1 MLIKIEN
8 IKTESTET
16 ENIQAGEMGTT
27 YIEGRDIPSIRY
39 HIFQNMSFVRDGFST
54 RAGGVSSGQFESMN
68 FSIKMGDRPENVRKN
83 FSLFLEAHGFQN
95 PVMSDQT
102 HTANIK
108 RVYREDAGKNVFLPK
123 DYSDIDGLVTNEK
136 GITLVTTFADCVPL
150 YFADEKNRAIGLAH
164 SGWKGTIG
172 RIGKAVT
179 DRMKQE
185 FGTEP
190 EDIKAAIGPSI
201 CVNCYEVSKE
211 LAEDFAKE
219 FHSKIFQCK
228 TFEDNRETFDVWDM
242 KKIVLKRGDKYYLN
256 LWAANNRVLTE
267 AGIPQENIAFPDLCT
282 CCNHEDLFS
291 HRASRG
297 KRGNLCAFFMIEE

>member
-83 FSLFLEAHGFQN
+83 FSLFLEAHGLQN

-219 FHSKIFQCK
+219 FHSEIFQCK
-228 TFEDNRETFDVWDM
+228 TFEDNREAFDVWDM
-242 KKIVLKRGDKYYLN
+242 EKIVLKRGDKYYLN

>member
-1 MLIKIEN
+1 MLIKTGN
-8 IKTESTET
+8 KKTEYKKKNDIE
-16 ENIQAGEMGTT
+16 TT
-27 YIEGRDIPSIRY
+27 YIEGKEIPSIRY
-39 HIFQNMSFVRDGFST
+39 RIFQDVDFVRDGFST

-68 FSIKMGDRPENVRKN
+68 FSIKMGDSPENVRKN
-83 FSLFLEAHGFQN
+83 FSLFLGAHGFQN

-102 HTANIK
+102 HTINIK
-108 RVYREDAGKNVFLPK
+108 RVYREDAGKNVFVPK

-150 YFADEKNRAIGLAH
+150 YFADEKHRAIGLAH

-179 DRMKQE
+179 ERMKQE

-201 CVNCYEVSKE
+201 CVNCYEVSKD
-211 LAEDFAKE
+211 LAEEFAEE
-219 FHSKIFQCK
+219 FCSEIVQCK
-228 TFEDNRETFDVWDM
+228 TSDSEERFDVWDM
-242 KKIVLKRGDKYYLN
+242 EKIVLKREDSYYLN
-256 LWAANNRVLTE
+256 LWAANQRVLTE
-267 AGIPQENIAFPDLCT
+267 AGILKERIALPDLCT
-282 CCNHEDLFS
+282 CCNHRDLFS